1 MSGQDPSPRPRHA
14 DLLASRVLV
23 RNGVWN
29 VVGLSLPLAVA
40 VVAIPPL
47 VSHLGTDRFG
57 LLAIIWTAIGYF
69 GLFDLGLGLALTR
82 LVAERLGQ
90 GRTEALPRIVWT
102 AIALMGALGLT
113 AAVSVAAAA
122 PWLVRGV
129 LAVPPA
135 LQGEAELALMILA
148 ATLPFVILSAAFIG
162 VLEAHQD
169 FAAINTVRIPVGAL
183 TFLGPLI
190 AVQHAPSLVAA
201 TGVLAATRLLACLA
215 YLAQCLRRMPT
226 LRSPAFDRTLVRPL
240 VAFGGWLTVSNLVS
254 PLMVHFD
261 RFVIGALLTMSA
273 VAYYATPYEVVTRF
287 RVVPVAMV
295 AVLFPALATAF
306 ASDRTRLS
314 RLFGRAAG
322 ALLLVML
329 PLMALVALF
338 APEGLALWLGPEF
351 AANSAGVLRWLAVGV
366 FVNSLGRVGQTL
378 VQGVGRPDV
387 GAKLHLLEAIPY
399 AVALWLLIP
408 RFGILGAAAAWTGR
422 VALDTAALLWIGGR
436 LVPALRRETRRALL
450 LTAVGAAS
458 IALFALVPDLAVR
471 SVLAVALLAV
481 VAWLGYRQLRAVGW
495 LPGARGVA
503 ESRGS

>member
-1 MSGQDPSPRPRHA
+1 MSGSP
-14 DLLASRVLV
+14 LLSGRRLA

-29 VVGLSLPLAVA
+29 VLGSGLPLAVA

-47 VSHLGTDRFG
+47 VSRLGTDRFG

-90 GRTEALPRIVWT
+90 DRTEELPRIVWT
-102 AIALMGALGLT
+102 AVALMGALGLA
-113 AAVSVAAAA
+113 AAVSVAMAA

-129 LAVPPA
+129 LAVPPT
-135 LQGEAELALMILA
+135 LQGEAGLALMILA
-148 ATLPFVILSAAFIG
+148 ATLPFVILSTAFIG

-169 FAAINTVRIPVGAL
+169 FASINAVRIPLGAL

-190 AVQHAPSLVAA
+190 AVQQTPSLVAA
-201 TGVLAATRLLACLA
+201 TSVLAAARLLACLA
-215 YLAQCLRRMPT
+215 YLGQCLRLMPA
-226 LRSPAFDRTLVRPL
+226 LRSAAFDRALVRPL
-240 VAFGGWLTVSNLVS
+240 LAFGGWLTVSNLVS
-254 PLMVHFD
+254 PLMVYFD

-287 RVVPVAMV
+287 RVVPVATV

-306 ASDRTRLS
+306 AADQARLV
-314 RLFGRAAG
+314 RLVGRAAG

-329 PLMALVALF
+329 PLMALVVLF
-338 APEGLALWLGPEF
+338 APEGLTLWLGPEF
-351 AANSAGVLRWLAVGV
+351 AANSTGVLRWLAVGV
-366 FVNSLGRVGQTL
+366 FVNSLGRVAQTL

-387 GAKLHLLEAIPY
+387 GAKLHLLEALPY
-399 AVALWLLIP
+399 AAALWVLVH

-422 VALDTAALLWIGGR
+422 VALDTTALFWLAGR
-436 LVPALRRETRRALL
+436 LVPALRRETRRAIL
-450 LTAVGAAS
+450 LTSGGAAS
-458 IALFALVPDLAVR
+458 IALLALVPDLAAR
-471 SVLAVALLAV
+471 SALAVVLLAV

-495 LPGARGVA
+495 APGATGA
-503 ESRGS
+503 AGSRGR